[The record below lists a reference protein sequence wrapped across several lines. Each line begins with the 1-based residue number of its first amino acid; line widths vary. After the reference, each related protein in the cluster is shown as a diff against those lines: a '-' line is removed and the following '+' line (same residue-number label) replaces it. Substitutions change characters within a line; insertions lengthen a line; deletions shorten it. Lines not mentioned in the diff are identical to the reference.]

1 MQDYAEAVLQGR
13 TYRPDDDAPLDKG
26 KGRVTDGQTDR
37 GDVGVEL
44 AILNQGIVRDT
55 SR

>member
-13 TYRPDDDAPLDKG
+13 TYRPDEEVVVDKG
-26 KGRVTDGQTDR
+26 KARAADSHGNR

-44 AILNQGIVRDT
+44 ARLNQGIV
-55 SR
+55 SICN